1 MFANET
7 YVEGRLAVDVL
18 AINIDFVIVNKRDNI
33 VHVAV
38 LDSVKQDV
46 NTHLL
51 YLSNHCHC

>member
-1 MFANET
+1 M
-7 YVEGRLAVDVL
+7 EGRLAVDVL
-18 AINIDFVIVNKRDNI
+18 AVNIDFVIADERDNI

-38 LDSVKQDV
+38 LDCVKQDV